1 MNTKFKKGMKTRKA
15 VLGTNYLN
23 AVKNNKTKF
32 DKKFQQF
39 ITEYVWENV
48 WSNDNLTKRE
58 RSIIT
63 LAILAS
69 LGNLDEFKLH
79 LKACKNTKTLTS
91 DIMEVMMH
99 VAVYA
104 GIPKANSAIK
114 LIKEELKGWK

>member
-1 MNTKFKKGMKTRKA
+1 MNTKFKKGMRTRKA
-15 VLGTNYLN
+15 VLGANYLN
-23 AVKNNKTKF
+23 AVKKNITKF

-39 ITEYVWENV
+39 ITEYVSETG
-48 WSNDNLTKRE
+48 WSNENLTKSE

-69 LGNLDEFKLH
+69 QGNLDEFKLH
-79 LKACKNTKTLTS
+79 LNACKNTKTSPS

-104 GIPKANSAIK
+104 GIPRANSAIK
-114 LIKEELKGWK
+114 LIKDELKEWK